1 MEVAEQIIPSITFLN
16 ESGDITITWDKQNEE
31 AMLALIEQKRK
42 EGYTFFI
49 LKPRFGGLFGNKKV
63 EVESIEQARQAG
75 SVVANDALAKTVS
88 MNLGDTAVSAAVAA
102 GHAEVVPLAKE
113 RSFQTA
119 GVARTAQEVVR
130 NQTLATRPIV
140 GG

>member
-1 MEVAEQIIPSITFLN
+1 MEVAEQFTPSITFLN

-49 LKPRFGGLFGNKKV
+49 LKPRLGGLLGNKKV
-63 EVESIEQARQAG
+63 EVESIEQARKAG
-75 SVVANDALAKTVS
+75 SVVANDALAKAVT

-102 GHAEVVPLAKE
+102 GHAQVVPLAKE
-113 RSFQTA
+113 KSIETV
-119 GVARTAQEVVR
+119 GIARNAEEVVR
-130 NQTLATRPIV
+130 HQTLATRPIV